1 MQDLFDFPVAA
12 YNAKVSGQ
20 GGDFQVVGEQIDP
33 GPYGIGVRKDDA
45 DLQAVLQEALRAV
58 IEDGSYDRVLTKWNV
73 TDGALK
79 TAKVTGAP

>member
-1 MQDLFDFPVAA
+1 MAA

-45 DLQAVLQEALRAV
+45 DLQVVLQEALRAV
-58 IEDGSYDRVLTKWNV
+58 IEEAAT
-73 TDGALK
+73 
-79 TAKVTGAP
+79 TASSPGGT